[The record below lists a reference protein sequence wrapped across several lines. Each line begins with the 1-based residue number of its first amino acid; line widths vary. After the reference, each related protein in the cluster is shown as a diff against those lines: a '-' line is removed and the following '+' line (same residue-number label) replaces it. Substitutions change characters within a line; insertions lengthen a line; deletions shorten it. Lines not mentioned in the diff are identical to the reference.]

1 MKSKYF
7 LLFATLYFINNFHS
21 VSEELIHSIPSRKEA
36 AHLDIEVTK
45 LNTQILHPTRHDKTN
60 KQIYTS
66 DIMLNES
73 QVLLLIENPEIFGA
87 LYSVNRQLPALK
99 NIARQKNVSYE
110 ELENNLL
117 AIKYENLPIELY
129 AVLWN
134 RQKNVVEKIYQFD
147 LKNMSENSLEFH
159 PISSYTT
166 AKNSL
171 EIELGEIILENSSNT
186 LYELSTPVLS
196 WTNSNGALKGEL
208 FIQNDKLFL
217 RLESLEKI
225 KNYMKPRVDNILIFP
240 KDLKIISRENR
251 SRSSTQSVNVGE
263 LLPDISLNSLF
274 PSSQLVLTDIY
285 GNLLNQVI
293 ISHGVLYSVDGNS
306 SVSTTIQ
313 VQREGF
319 LSTIFDP
326 INAHDIN
333 VYVQGTSVSSG
344 QSITVPLTSNSSNG
358 AILNSSLSVSISTT
372 TDFFGL
378 IQNAQI
384 DLGSNISPAAISKAY
399 PGDYGAT
406 IEFVVEVE

>member
-1 MKSKYF
+1 
-7 LLFATLYFINNFHS
+7 
-21 VSEELIHSIPSRKEA
+21 
-36 AHLDIEVTK
+36 
-45 LNTQILHPTRHDKTN
+45 
-60 KQIYTS
+60 
-66 DIMLNES
+66 
-73 QVLLLIENPEIFGA
+73 
-87 LYSVNRQLPALK
+87 
-99 NIARQKNVSYE
+99 
-110 ELENNLL
+110 
-117 AIKYENLPIELY
+117 
-129 AVLWN
+129 
-134 RQKNVVEKIYQFD
+134 VVEKIYQFD

-293 ISHGVLYSVDGNS
+293 ISHGILYSVDGNS
-306 SVSTTIQ
+306 SVSTTVQ

-333 VYVQGTSVSSG
+333 VYVQGTSISSG

-358 AILNSSLSVSISTT
+358 AILNSSLSISISTT

-406 IEFVVEVE
+406 IEFIVEVE